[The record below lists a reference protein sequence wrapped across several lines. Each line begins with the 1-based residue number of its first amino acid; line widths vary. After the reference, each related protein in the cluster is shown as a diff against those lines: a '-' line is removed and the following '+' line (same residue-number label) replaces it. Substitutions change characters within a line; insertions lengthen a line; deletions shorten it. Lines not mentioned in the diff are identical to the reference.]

1 MGSALRTSGLIGRL
15 VVIRDVRLGVVVDAL
30 FDTSI
35 TRLVGFD
42 VGCGDG
48 ANNRFLPLPACDVR
62 DDRLEVQS
70 TLVLLDRELGFYR
83 AGGLSFA
90 QLRDQEVSRD
100 GERIGPLADVLV
112 DPEGSV
118 VSVVADGVDLPA
130 GPRLAVG
137 DQVLRPAV

>member
-1 MGSALRTSGLIGRL
+1 MEPALRTSGLIGRL

-35 TRLVGFD
+35 SRLVGFD

-48 ANNRFLPLPACDVR
+48 ANRFLPLPACDAH

-83 AGGLSFA
+83 AGGRSFA

-100 GERIGPLADVLV
+100 GERVGPLADVVV
-112 DPEGSV
+112 DSEGNV
-118 VSVVADGVDLPA
+118 VSVIADGVDLPA
-130 GPRLAVG
+130 GPGLALG